1 MDLVIM
7 DGAFGIFRNLRSHF
21 SKLSPATL
29 VESARPR
36 NYERRDKTWQ
46 QGPLSA
52 GWWASKVQHSRHE
65 VIHRLIWGVMAAH
78 TNKDMKKRIHWITF
92 AAILLSG
99 VPFAGQSAVPTFEWA
114 ISSGGHAETWD
125 ITMDQARNLYIV
137 GDALPFSRFGPYD
150 LGVEGEVNG
159 YLVKYSPAGEPVWSF
174 RSSGPVQM
182 SLNTVCPATDGV
194 YVGGMLFEQSSLKGS
209 TFDFGTNTY
218 TVSAEHREQG
228 IIARMDSNGEPQ
240 WVVTFGGSGDE
251 GVFNSARDSQ
261 NNLLCVAR
269 SNSGSFQVRGID
281 IIRTNPAPHFALLVM
296 KWKPDGDILWTKVL
310 ETDGRVVSEAIATDA
325 ANNVVCAGKFSG
337 SSLTVGDTTIPN
349 TGVPPGGGQPPET
362 AFVFKLSS
370 AGEPLWLKPLAM
382 ARIHPLSIAVD
393 SQNNI
398 IVGGSSGTLEWG
410 GLVEKF
416 SAAGASLWSVT
427 MESPN
432 LTGVHEVGVDHED
445 NLFVVGVSSE
455 PSSEFNG
462 LILNE
467 TGGENGFLIK
477 TRPDGTPLWA
487 APMNGTA
494 YQFVYGLSV
503 DHEGAAYVLG
513 WFDQQTLH
521 FGPLQ
526 IVNDSEQGHLY
537 SYLAKLAP
545 EPPRLRHNIQAGQL
559 TLSWPTNQPSFE
571 LEANSLAF
579 DPMSW
584 ENIPSLET
592 NGRNVTT
599 TDLAG
604 PGTVFRLRKT
614 TGN

>member
-1 MDLVIM
+1 
-7 DGAFGIFRNLRSHF
+7 
-21 SKLSPATL
+21 
-29 VESARPR
+29 
-36 NYERRDKTWQ
+36 
-46 QGPLSA
+46 
-52 GWWASKVQHSRHE
+52 
-65 VIHRLIWGVMAAH
+65 
-78 TNKDMKKRIHWITF
+78 MKKGVHCITF
-92 AAILLSG
+92 AAILLSS
-99 VPFAGQSAVPTFEWA
+99 VPFAGHSAAPMFEWA
-114 ISSGGHAETWD
+114 VSSEGHAETWD
-125 ITMDQARNLYIV
+125 MTMDQARNLYIV
-137 GDALPFSRFGPYD
+137 GDALPFSRFGPFD
-150 LGVEGEVNG
+150 LGVAGEVNG
-159 YLVKYSPAGEPVWSF
+159 YLVKYSPAGQPVWSF

-194 YVGGMLFEQSSLKGS
+194 YVGGMLFGQSNPTGS

-218 TVSAEHREQG
+218 TVPAEHREQG
-228 IIARMDSNGEPQ
+228 IIARMNSNGEPQ

-251 GVFNSARDSQ
+251 GVFDSARDSQ
-261 NNLLCVAR
+261 NNLACVVR
-269 SNSGSFQVRGID
+269 SNSDSFQIDGID
-281 IIRTNPAPHFALLVM
+281 IVRTNAAPDEALLVM
-296 KWKPDGDILWTKVL
+296 KWDQNGGLLWTKVL
-310 ETDGRVVSEAIATDA
+310 ETNGRVVSEAIATDA
-325 ANNVVCAGKFSG
+325 ADNVICAGTFSG
-337 SSLTVGDTTIPN
+337 SSLTVGDTTILN
-349 TGVPPGGGQPPET
+349 TGESPGGGQPPET
-362 AFVFKLSS
+362 AFVFKLNSG
-370 AGEPLWLKPLAM
+370 GEPLWLKPLAM
-382 ARIHPLSIAVD
+382 SRIHPLSIAVD
-393 SQNNI
+393 SQDNI
-398 IVGGSSGTLEWG
+398 LVGGSSATLEWG

-432 LTGVHEVGVDHED
+432 QTGVHKVAVDHED
-445 NLFVVGVSSE
+445 NLFVVGVSAE
-455 PSSEFNG
+455 PSEGFNG

-477 TRPDGTPLWA
+477 ARPDGTPLWA
-487 APMNGTA
+487 AQMNGTA

-545 EPPRLRHNIQAGQL
+545 EPPHLRHNILAGQL
-559 TLSWPTNQPSFE
+559 TLSWPTNQPSFQ

-592 NGRNVTT
+592 NGRNVSTT
-599 TDLAG
+599 GITGAG
-604 PGTVFRLRKT
+604 AVFRLRKT